1 MNLSNAV
8 EFYSCLIAIMDHYGY
23 DHQVYEKL
31 PEEVDELQEAF
42 DMAEDALCLIH
53 YDMEENGIAIPNPS
67 DITSLKLK
75 ETQFASLVSCDT
87 VEYRKYFDNKAVKK
101 TLTIPSWL
109 NTMSERAGINFSSAL
124 QEALK
129 EALHISDR

>member
-1 MNLSNAV
+1 MRYIYPAVFEKDDNA
-8 EFYSCLIAIMDHYGY
+8 YSVSFPDIAGCNTFGGT
-23 DHQVYEKL
+23 
-31 PEEVDELQEAF
+31 LQEAF
-42 DMAEDALCLIH
+42 DMAEDALCLML
-53 YDMEENGIAIPNPS
+53 YDMEENGDAIPNPS
-67 DITSLKLK
+67 DIKSLKLK